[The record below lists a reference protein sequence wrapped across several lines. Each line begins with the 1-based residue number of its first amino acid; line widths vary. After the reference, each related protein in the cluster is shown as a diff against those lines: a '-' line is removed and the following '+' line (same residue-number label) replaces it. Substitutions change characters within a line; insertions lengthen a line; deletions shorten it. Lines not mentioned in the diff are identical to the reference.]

1 MNRNSVRNRP
11 TPSAPYSSAF
21 AASDGLPTL
30 ASSGMRWPSLV
41 APGLP
46 RSSLAAAAR
55 DLAASAAAISS
66 SLGVHHDLTLGCV
79 DDDVGA
85 VLKFGGFGGGDDRDD
100 ATGARQNGGV
110 GGRTAWEVTMARV
123 LLMSS
128 AAVSAGDRSS
138 ATSTNG
144 VSLTGRPGAGAPMR
158 SAITRWPTSCR
169 SAARSAGSRRW
180 RGTCL
185 RPRRSLPAR
194 RARRSC
200 PG

>member
-11 TPSAPYSSAF
+11 TPSAPYSSAL
-21 AASDGLPTL
+21 AASAGLPTL

-41 APGLP
+41 EPGLP

-66 SLGVHHDLTLGCV
+66 SVGSTTSSPLAALTTTVVPSVRFSASAAETTATMPRARARMAVCE
-79 DDDVGA
+79 VGPPC
-85 VLKFGGFGGGDDRDD
+85 
-100 ATGARQNGGV
+100 
-110 GGRTAWEVTMARV
+110 EVTMARV

-128 AAVSAGDRSS
+128 AAVSAGERSS

-144 VSLTGRPGAGAPMR
+144 VSLCGRPGAGAPIR

-169 SAARSAGSRRW
+169 SAARSA
-180 RGTCL
+180 
-185 RPRRSLPAR
+185 
-194 RARRSC
+194 
-200 PG
+200 